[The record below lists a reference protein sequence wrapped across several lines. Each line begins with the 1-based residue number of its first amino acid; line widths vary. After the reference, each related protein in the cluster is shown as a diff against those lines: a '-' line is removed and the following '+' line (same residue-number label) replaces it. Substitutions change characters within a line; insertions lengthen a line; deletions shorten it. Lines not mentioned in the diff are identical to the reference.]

1 MNLIIKTV
9 LTTLIMLILI
19 GCKDIFQDE
28 KYTLIRTSYLGN
40 QLKINGYYYTY
51 VNETDSINSKYYDVL
66 FLYNNGVAI
75 FAGGGIKEEMEEMFR
90 KEEFYNY
97 IKNVPAAWGIF
108 NIENDSIMIERPKS
122 YGWFNSYM
130 FTLVGSIQDDST
142 IHIIKDISSTG
153 NGGKP
158 KIINQLYRFRE
169 FTPKPDSTN
178 VFVK

>member
-1 MNLIIKTV
+1 M
-9 LTTLIMLILI
+9 LTLI

-51 VNETDSINSKYYDVL
+51 VNETDSINSKYLDVL

-75 FAGGGIKEEMEEMFR
+75 FAGGGIKEEMEEMLR

-108 NIENDSIMIERPKS
+108 NIENDSIKIERPKS

-130 FTLVGSIQDDST
+130 YTLVGTIQDDST
-142 IHIIKDISSTG
+142 IYIIKDARSTG